1 MSRTKNVPKLEL
13 EDAKYS
19 KDSILRAERLDWNK
33 DLLKVILDDDK
44 EYTLDEVETL
54 VKEFNSREVK

>member
-1 MSRTKNVPKLEL
+1 MSRTKNVSKLEL